1 TAELGTLPILG
12 SAYGTPHTSS
22 PVSGKPLGAFP
33 SSNPSHGGSAAT
45 EFMKA
50 IKVCSRSL
58 LYLQHYFRSSLPSAS
73 DKNKFVTL
81 RCVQQNSPTLCR
93 LFPPPQY

>member
-1 TAELGTLPILG
+1 M
-12 SAYGTPHTSS
+12 
-22 PVSGKPLGAFP
+22 
-33 SSNPSHGGSAAT
+33 

-81 RCVQQNSPTLCR
+81 RSVRQESPNLCR
-93 LFPPPQY
+93 RCSTLQYYYSASVESYLE